1 MRCVPLL
8 ALLLTGC
15 ASHHTESGVA
25 SWYGPGFR
33 GNPTAS
39 GERFRPAKRTAA
51 HRTLPF
57 GSVVKVTRVETGE
70 TVRVV
75 INDRGP
81 YAGQRVI
88 DLSKKAARRIGMLDA
103 GTATVDLKVVGCRGR
118 YEDCRSRWPG
128 SVGVNTL

>member
-1 MRCVPLL
+1 
-8 ALLLTGC
+8 
-15 ASHHTESGVA
+15 
-25 SWYGPGFR
+25 
-33 GNPTAS
+33 
-39 GERFRPAKRTAA
+39 
-51 HRTLPF
+51 
-57 GSVVKVTRVETGE
+57 VVKVTRVETGE

-118 YEDCRSRWPG
+118 YEDCRSR
-128 SVGVNTL
+128 